1 MTSISNA
8 VAETADV
15 RDIMALEPSSRENA
29 ATPTALDFASP
40 VSEGKDPSPRELLAP
55 EASPPADDASDG
67 GATPPEADS
76 PDGSAAAAA
85 AGDGMS
91 EEERQSIELA
101 MRLQAEEEA
110 RMEEE
115 ADALERMQGMPA
127 STEDEESLRLAIQL
141 QQEEDDATLRRFLG
155 EQAGVADGGADGD
168 GRGGGAISP
177 SQYSYEQLLRLGD
190 SVGTVSRGASEEA
203 IQALGGVVELTAA
216 VRAQC
221 AHGAIVLGEQCSI
234 CRMEFED
241 GEELRVLPCKH
252 AEHAACLDQWLAVNR
267 TCPICAH
274 EVPSGK

>member
-1 MTSISNA
+1 MTPISNA

-155 EQAGVADGGADGD
+155 EHRGHLVVDLVVDLGVGLGVGLRGEGGGEVDHRARRGGALAPRGPGRGLGQYHRGRRGRREPPGAAR
-168 GRGGGAISP
+168 GRGGERP
-177 SQYSYEQLLRLGD
+177 EDHR
-190 SVGTVSRGASEEA
+190 RGA
-203 IQALGGVVELTAA
+203 LGPGAAGRARRGGNPFRFWFAEL
-216 VRAQC
+216 
-221 AHGAIVLGEQCSI
+221 
-234 CRMEFED
+234 
-241 GEELRVLPCKH
+241 
-252 AEHAACLDQWLAVNR
+252 
-267 TCPICAH
+267 
-274 EVPSGK
+274 

>member
-67 GATPPEADS
+67 GATPVEADS
-76 PDGSAAAAA
+76 PDGGAAAAA

-141 QQEEDDATLRRFLG
+141 QQEEDT
-155 EQAGVADGGADGD
+155 
-168 GRGGGAISP
+168 
-177 SQYSYEQLLRLGD
+177 
-190 SVGTVSRGASEEA
+190 GTQV
-203 IQALGGVVELTAA
+203 QT
-216 VRAQC
+216 
-221 AHGAIVLGEQCSI
+221 
-234 CRMEFED
+234 D
-241 GEELRVLPCKH
+241 
-252 AEHAACLDQWLAVNR
+252 
-267 TCPICAH
+267 
-274 EVPSGK
+274 